1 MERDESTG
9 HKMGRN
15 VTNPPPLRDESAGHK
30 RDLHPRVTHPP
41 QLPVLVLGGSPST
54 SHSKFRN
61 YSSDSGATAAAC
73 VAPLLR
79 LEQADGERRCDL
91 RCHYRCFP

>member
-15 VTNPPPLRDESAGHK
+15 VTNPPPLHDESTGHK

-41 QLPVLVLGGSPST
+41 QLPVIQNLETIPP
-54 SHSKFRN
+54 
-61 YSSDSGATAAAC
+61 TAAPPPLVWRRSCASSRLMENA
-73 VAPLLR
+73 VATSAATTAVSR
-79 LEQADGERRCDL
+79 E
-91 RCHYRCFP
+91 